1 MKTQM
6 DERKQI
12 IIELQKLSEEVRAL
26 KAEHRQ
32 KRPIVIEFSGSPKA
46 GKTSCINSLEL
57 FLKRNDFSVQIVQER
72 ASVCPVSDKQSPMF
86 NLWTACMS
94 LAGLIGTLENKKNQV
109 DVLILDR
116 GIFDALCW
124 FEWLVATS
132 KMEEEQRKITEQFLL
147 ANELVSCIDIV
158 FAFSVQPNISIER
171 EYATLLTDK
180 LGTIMN
186 AKVLGEYLTAIKRTY
201 STKSKYFHKVFEIDT
216 SCKNQDEVGKEVT
229 VATLNTLK
237 YLLMERVG
245 YFSKN
250 DMLMNM
256 LENGPVLCHN
266 ALGPVLPKL
275 QFDLRDHVEEN
286 NQLLQPLPVAIIT
299 NRTKDKVLVIKKNK
313 SAVSIDSPER
323 DRILLYVGGHS
334 RFEDATDLIS
344 NDFLTICK
352 TALKREIKEEI
363 GISVALDE
371 IVPFYIYTPTNE
383 KSSKHLAV
391 CFLVPIDEDGLKL
404 HLDSQELIL
413 NKGKS
418 KSGRFLSLLELAE
431 ENDYEDWSKEI
442 LRYCFDVRISN
453 NVQASLFG
461 EDPAPQREIP
471 EKFM

>member
-1 MKTQM
+1 MADEFEGGGLMKIQIE
-6 DERKQI
+6 ERKQI
-12 IIELQKLSEEVRAL
+12 INELQKLAEEVRAL

-94 LAGLIGTLENKKNQV
+94 LAGLIGTLENKKNQI

-124 FEWLVATS
+124 FEWLVSTS
-132 KMEEEQRKITEQFLL
+132 KMEEEQRRITEQFLL
-147 ANELVSCIDIV
+147 ANELVSCIDVV
-158 FAFSVQPNISIER
+158 FAFSVQPDISIER

-186 AKVLGEYLTAIKRTY
+186 VKVLGEYLAAIEHTY
-201 STKSKYFHKVFEIDT
+201 STKSKYFHKVFKIDT
-216 SCKNQDEVGKEVT
+216 SYKNQDEVGKEVT
-229 VATLNTLK
+229 AATLDTLK

-245 YFSKN
+245 YFQKN
-250 DMLMNM
+250 NTLMRA
-256 LENGPVLCHN
+256 LENGPISFHSVLKS
-266 ALGPVLPKL
+266 VLPKL
-275 QFDLRDHVEEN
+275 EFGLRSIVEEDDL
-286 NQLLQPLPVAIIT
+286 LLQPLPVAIIT
-299 NRTKDKVLVIKKNK
+299 NKAKDKILVIKKNK
-313 SAVSIDSPER
+313 SAVSIESPER
-323 DRILLYVGGHS
+323 NRMLLYVGGHS
-334 RFEDATDLIS
+334 RYEDATDLTS
-344 NDFLTICK
+344 NDFLAICK

-363 GISVALDE
+363 GISIALDE

-383 KSSKHLAV
+383 RSRKHLAV
-391 CFLVPIDEDGLKL
+391 CFLVSIEEDGLKL

-418 KSGRFLSLLELAE
+418 KSGKFLPLRELAAE
-431 ENDYEDWSKEI
+431 SDYEEWSVEI
-442 LRYCFDVRISN
+442 LKYCFNVEVSN
-453 NVQASLFG
+453 NTQASLF
-461 EDPAPQREIP
+461 DL
-471 EKFM
+471 